1 MASPVYAWRGLLPD
15 GHWGPRSFLAH
26 LENGQKRFLRYFD
39 ATGVGLANTRARLA
53 GLYGAAATL
62 SLEAADPRGVTARV
76 RMPWRRAAQATPSL
90 AAEGAT

>member
-1 MASPVYAWRGLLPD
+1 VSVRSLPEGCLEIEVRDDGRGFVASAG
-15 GHWGPRSFLAH
+15 
-26 LENGQKRFLRYFD
+26 
-39 ATGVGLANTRARLA
+39 TGVGLANTRARLA